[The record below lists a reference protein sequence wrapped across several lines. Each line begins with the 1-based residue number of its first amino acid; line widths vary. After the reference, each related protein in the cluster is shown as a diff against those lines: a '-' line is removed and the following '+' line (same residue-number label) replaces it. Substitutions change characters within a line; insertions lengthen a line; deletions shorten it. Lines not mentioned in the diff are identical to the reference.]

1 MGKAESPPATS
12 PTAAEAP
19 SSASGPDDLP
29 AFATLKTDEERE
41 KKAECT
47 SPGTYN
53 VIVNP
58 ESFQHLPEYGDDA
71 DVKMFGLSP
80 LRRGSLAASM
90 ASSQGRE
97 PGVDGSHPVDGVY
110 QDSDDPNVVILPRFE
125 DATRRA
131 TLQWKDFHSPTP
143 PRLTTHS
150 SGASIPIL
158 DGHADT
164 EPTQSLMQRAAEGG
178 QDAHLLQHF
187 RNHIWQQLAQVEHES
202 MAQASIRGSGIE
214 VLEHAARCFPPVR
227 VNHLDQVPPWIHP
240 FLGDS

>member
-1 MGKAESPPATS
+1 MPP
-12 PTAAEAP
+12 
-19 SSASGPDDLP
+19 
-29 AFATLKTDEERE
+29 FATLKTDEERE

-71 DVKMFGLSP
+71 DVKILRLSP

-97 PGVDGSHPVDGVY
+97 SGVDGTHQVDGAY

-125 DATRRA
+125 DTTRRA

-143 PRLTTHS
+143 PRPTTNS
-150 SGASIPIL
+150 SETSIPML
-158 DGHADT
+158 DSHADT

-178 QDAHLLQHF
+178 QDANLLQHF
-187 RNHIWQQLAQVEHES
+187 RNHIWRQLAQVEHES
-202 MAQASIRGSGIE
+202 TAQASIRGSGIE
-214 VLEHAARCFPPVR
+214 VLEHAARFFPPVSI
-227 VNHLDQVPPWIHP
+227 NDLDQVTLRIHP
-240 FLGDS
+240 LG